1 MKRSLGAAPRPRLP
15 ISPPFLPDPLNERRN
30 RLGARDGDESLGD
43 AMSLRQLAEQ
53 ASRLFPARSLGKPQ
67 IVQPLPG
74 LRLLRH
80 ARATAFE
87 ATLYEPVVCLILQ
100 GRKETTLGDRT
111 YRMGAGECLLISH
124 DLPVASRIT
133 EAPYLALLL
142 DVDIAA
148 LRGLHEEVAE
158 AALDSTHAQA
168 LEVQDVDPR
177 VLDAMNRFLGLASAR
192 TDAKVLGPLIAKEI
206 HYRLLMAPIGA
217 MLRSLVRHDSHA
229 SGIARAITH
238 IRDDFRAAIAIPELA
253 RRVGMSPSSF
263 HKHFKTVTASTPL
276 QYQKDLRLLA
286 ARRLLLT
293 GEATVT
299 TAAFEVGYES
309 PSQFSREYARKFGA
323 PPSKDAA
330 SAVAALGSGR
340 NEPRPTAPLD
350 RFSSQSL

>member
-1 MKRSLGAAPRPRLP
+1 
-15 ISPPFLPDPLNERRN
+15 
-30 RLGARDGDESLGD
+30 
-43 AMSLRQLAEQ
+43 MSLRRVAEE
-53 ASRLFPARSLGKPQ
+53 ASRLFPARSPVTPQ

-80 ARATAFE
+80 ARPTAFE
-87 ATLYEPVVCLILQ
+87 ATLYEPVLCLILQ
-100 GRKETTLGDRT
+100 GRKETTLGELR
-111 YRMGAGECLLISH
+111 YRMKAGECLLISH
-124 DLPVASRIT
+124 DLPVVSRIT
-133 EAPYLALLL
+133 EVPYLALLL
-142 DVDIAA
+142 DVDIGA

-168 LEVQDVDPR
+168 LEVQGVDPR
-177 VLDAMNRFLGLASAR
+177 VLDAVQRYLALAAAR

-229 SGIARAITH
+229 SGIARAIAY
-238 IRDDFRAAIAIPELA
+238 IRSDFRAPIAVPELA

-263 HKHFKTVTASTPL
+263 HKHFKAVTASTPL

-299 TAAFEVGYES
+299 TAAFAVGYES
-309 PSQFSREYARKFGA
+309 ASQFSREYARKFGM
-323 PPSKDAA
+323 PPSKEAA
-330 SAVAALGSGR
+330 SPVAELGSR
-340 NEPRPTAPLD
+340 RVESRSPATLD
-350 RFSSQSL
+350 RFSSPIL